1 MSKTMILTVTLPYD
15 VYKSYDR
22 KVHYDYDS
30 SYDEE
35 DEDDGCREPMQSMLY
50 SIVEGDD
57 EVWELLMQRAYYTPY
72 DGDGTHRSGWISNNI
87 VKRVVNLENLTN
99 VKSINV
105 DVDIA
110 KFTIQLTISFTNEF
124 EELDHNTLNELLM
137 ILAHEGFDKLCDQ
150 TVYSFNLEDVTDA
163 IYECDVEMELFV
175 QLGPDDLQY
184 IVEYE

>member
-1 MSKTMILTVTLPYD
+1 MSKTMILTATLPYD

-50 SIVEGDD
+50 SIIEGDP
-57 EVWELLMQRAYYTPY
+57 EVWELLLKDAYYTPY
-72 DGDGTHRSGWISNNI
+72 DGDGTHRSGMISNRI
-87 VKRVVNLENLTN
+87 VKRVIDLENLTN
-99 VKSINV
+99 VKSISV

-110 KFTIQLTISFTNEF
+110 KFTIQLAISFTTDL
-124 EELDHNTLNELLM
+124 EELDHTTLNALLI
-137 ILAHEGFDKLCDQ
+137 ILANEGFDKLCDQ
-150 TVYSFNLEDVTDA
+150 CVYSFNLEDFTDA
-163 IYECDVEMELFV
+163 IYECDVEMELFE

-184 IVEYE
+184 TVEYK